1 MADVLNQN
9 EIDSLLSAISS
20 GSIDVEEA
28 KEQSDEKKIKEYDF
42 KRPDKLSKEQMR
54 TLEMIHDNLSRIFTT
69 TLSTKL
75 RSMVNFEVVS
85 IEQLAYS
92 EFINSLPEPTIISIN
107 KLEPLSGQFIF
118 EINPEIGFGI
128 IDRLFGGFGK
138 PISDIRSFTDIER
151 VVLRRVMNWLLV
163 DFKEAWSNI
172 EELEPELLELESNPN
187 FIQVVPDSDMTIIIT
202 LAAKIGN
209 TEGLINICLPYIV
222 LEPIVKNLN
231 AQYWFSSTR
240 EKQTAEHIAQLKERL
255 NDALVEVEAE
265 LGSTQLTVED
275 FLYLR
280 PGDVIRLDKKVE
292 ENAEL
297 KIGNNHKYQAVV
309 GSKNRHKAIQ
319 IVGVAENLFE
329 ESGVNDE

>member
-1 MADVLNQN
+1 MSDVLNQN

-20 GSIDVEEA
+20 GSLDVEEA

-107 KLEPLSGQFIF
+107 KVEPLSGQFIL

-151 VVLRRVMNWLLV
+151 VVLRRVMNWLLI
-163 DFKEAWSNI
+163 DFKEAWGNI
-172 EELEPELLELESNPN
+172 ETLEPELLELESNPN

-202 LAAKIGN
+202 LAAKVGN
-209 TEGLINICLPYIV
+209 AEGLINICLPYIV
-222 LEPIVKNLN
+222 IEPIVKNLN

-255 NDALVEVEAE
+255 NDALVEVDAI

-275 FLYLR
+275 FLYLH
-280 PGDVIRLDKKVE
+280 PGDVIRLEKKVE

-297 KIGNNHKYQAVV
+297 KIGNNYKYEAVV
-309 GSKNRHKAIQ
+309 GAKNRHKAIQ

-329 ESGVNDE
+329 ESEVNGE

>member
-1 MADVLNQN
+1 MSDVLNQN

-28 KEQSDEKKIKEYDF
+28 KEQSDEKQVKEYDF
-42 KRPDKLSKEQMR
+42 KRPDKLSKEQIR

-92 EFINSLPEPTIISIN
+92 EFINSLPEPTILGIN
-107 KLEPLSGQFIF
+107 TLEPLSGQFIF

-128 IDRLFGGFGK
+128 IDRLFGGFGN
-138 PISDIRSFTDIER
+138 PITDVRSFTDIEK
-151 VVLRRVMNWLLV
+151 VVLKRVMNWLLT
-163 DFKEAWSNI
+163 DFREAWANI
-172 EELEPELLELESNPN
+172 EDLEPKLLELESNPH

-202 LAAKIGN
+202 LAAKIGS

-240 EKQTAEHIAQLKERL
+240 EKQTPEHIAKLKKRL
-255 NDALVEVEAE
+255 NEAMVEVDAV
-265 LGSTQLTVED
+265 LGSTELTVED
-275 FLYLR
+275 FLYLH

-292 ENAEL
+292 ANAEL
-297 KIGNNHKYQAVV
+297 KIGNHHKYEAVV
-309 GSKNRHKAIQ
+309 GTKNRHKAIQ

-329 ESGVNDE
+329 ESEVND

>member
-1 MADVLNQN
+1 MSDVLNQN

-28 KEQSDEKKIKEYDF
+28 KEQKKKKQVKEYDF
-42 KRPDKLSKEQMR
+42 KRPDKLSKEQIR

-92 EFINSLPEPTIISIN
+92 EFINSLPEPTILGIN

-128 IDRLFGGFGK
+128 IDRLFGGFGN
-138 PISDIRSFTDIER
+138 PITDVRSFTDIEK
-151 VVLRRVMNWLLV
+151 VVLKRVMNWLLT
-163 DFKEAWSNI
+163 DFREAWSNI
-172 EELEPELLELESNPN
+172 EDLEPKLLELESNPH

-202 LAAKIGN
+202 LAAKIGS

-240 EKQTAEHIAQLKERL
+240 EKQTPEHIAKLKKRL
-255 NDALVEVEAE
+255 NEAMVEVDAV
-265 LGSTQLTVED
+265 LGSTELTVED
-275 FLYLR
+275 FLYLH

-292 ENAEL
+292 ANAEL
-297 KIGNNHKYQAVV
+297 KIGNHHKYEAVV
-309 GSKNRHKAIQ
+309 GTKNRHKAIQ

-329 ESGVNDE
+329 ESEVND